1 MKHDR
6 HFVAD
11 GAVGSYLIVVSTP
24 SLAFSPRLVE
34 AEEPVGIQALGPE
47 LAVQALDEGIV
58 RRLSRATEV

>member
-6 HFVAD
+6 RFVAD
-11 GAVGSYLIVVSTP
+11 GAMGHLILVSTL
-24 SLAFSPRLVE
+24 SLAFSLRLVG
-34 AEEPVGIQALGPE
+34 AQEPSGVQALGPE